1 MKAPSVLSI
10 VKNPLVII
18 VAAALLIR
26 LVLMPLFVYDFD
38 IYHWALII
46 SNINSGNNLYNLDG
60 YYYTP
65 VWGYILGFIQII
77 QQAVV
82 DIGAYGLRFTS
93 LLGIENLVY
102 PYHVATIV
110 SSGFMTVMKLP
121 LILCDFVV
129 GYLIYWLV
137 KDRTGSKKKAT
148 YGLALWLF
156 CPIIIYMS
164 AVQSM
169 FDTFSALLLLLTA
182 IMFYKD
188 KYFLGGM
195 LFSTA
200 VLLKFFPAFCLF
212 VLLAYIIVKH
222 KDDGLWKKKMF
233 ESLLGM
239 AIMALVLMFP
249 LILNGQVGDAFTFI
263 FGRTGG
269 ANLISTLIMVINV
282 PIAIGCAILF
292 GYLMYRT
299 RAEDADRRMFMY
311 ILFTAAGAV
320 LISPTPQYVIIVIPF
335 LILHILAEDKAYLR
349 LWVIIGFAAF
359 LSAFFINNLSL
370 LTTLAG
376 YTDLV
381 SPEWVVSG
389 MQWLESMTPGW
400 GWTAV
405 FISTAIPQIIQYFGV
420 LLLVAF
426 GLIEWYNEKVPW
438 LGNFIM
444 IVKQKITKG
453 AAENES

>member
-1 MKAPSVLSI
+1 MKPLSVLSFF
-10 VKNPLVII
+10 KNPLVII
-18 VAAALLIR
+18 VTAALLIR

-65 VWGYILGFIQII
+65 VWGYILGFIQIV

-169 FDTFSALLLLLTA
+169 FDTFSALLLLLTI

-200 VLLKFFPAFCLF
+200 VLLKFFPVFCIF
-212 VLLAYIIVKH
+212 VILAYIFVKH
-222 KDDGLWKKKMF
+222 KEDGLWKKKML
-233 ESLLGM
+233 ETILGM
-239 AIMALVLMFP
+239 AIMAVVLMFP
-249 LILNGQVGDAFTFI
+249 LILNGQVGDAFSFI

-269 ANLISTLIMVINV
+269 SNIYSTVFILING
-282 PIAIGCAILF
+282 PIAMICAAFF

-299 RAEDADRRMFMY
+299 PAGDANRRMFMY
-311 ILFTAAGAV
+311 VMFTAAAAV

-335 LILHILAEDKAYLR
+335 LILHILAEDRAFMK
-349 LWVIIGFAAF
+349 LWVIIGIAAF
-359 LSAFFINNLSL
+359 LSAFLINNLSL
-370 LTTLAG
+370 LTTLSG
-376 YTDLV
+376 YYNLV
-381 SPEWVVSG
+381 SPEWIISG
-389 MQWLESMTPGW
+389 MQWLESMIIGW
-400 GWTAV
+400 NA
-405 FISTAIPQIIQYFGV
+405 IHLLTAIAQIIQYIGV
-420 LLLVAF
+420 ILLVAF
-426 GLIEWYNEKVPW
+426 GLIEWYNERIPQ
-438 LGNFIM
+438 LSNFILR
-444 IVKQKITKG
+444 IKEWGSKEET
-453 AAENES
+453 ENES